1 MGKKQFGLIPVH
13 QLDNEG
19 LMGIRVVITGMGVM
33 SSIGVGK
40 GPFWEGCIQGKSGI
54 RPISGF
60 DTSRLS
66 SKLGGQLP
74 DIDFRQY
81 IKPANLRRMDRIGRI
96 VVSAVKMALDD
107 SGLELE
113 NEDPDRVGIMV
124 GTGLGSS
131 KSVDLYYRGLI
142 EEGPT
147 GATPLLFQTAVPNS
161 ICSHSSLEFGIRG
174 INTTFSHKEASVE
187 SAIVFAFHLLRK
199 GDAQVIFVGGGDEIS
214 EPLYHVYA
222 TLGSLSPQKSPF
234 PEGMRPFDA
243 HRNGFALGEGSGV
256 LVMEELEHAL
266 QRRARIYGEVLSHG
280 LTGSNCGIL
289 NYDKGGDFL
298 SRAMAKAAGGRRVD
312 YICAAANS
320 TRDLD
325 VAETRAIKA
334 TFGPE
339 ARTIRVSS
347 IKSMIGEFDG
357 SGGLRACATLLA
369 IYHGVIPPTINYSTS
384 DPDCD
389 LDYTPNEAREQEIG
403 TALLNGFSNGGSNIS
418 ILFGRYA

>member
-1 MGKKQFGLIPVH
+1 M
-13 QLDNEG
+13 DN
-19 LMGIRVVITGMGVM
+19 RVVITGIGVI

-40 GPFWEGCIQGKSGI
+40 GPFWEACIHGKSGI
-54 RPISGF
+54 SPISGF
-60 DTSRLS
+60 DVGHLT

-74 DIDFRQY
+74 DIDFREY
-81 IKPANLRRMDRIGRI
+81 IKPVNLRRMDRIGKM
-96 VVSAVKMALDD
+96 VVSAVRMAIDD

-113 NEDPDRVGIMV
+113 KENPDRIGIMV

-142 EEGPT
+142 EDGPT

-174 INTTFSHKEASVE
+174 VNTTFSHKEASVE
-187 SAIVFAFHLLRK
+187 SAIVFTLHLLKK

-214 EPLYHVYA
+214 EPLYHVYS

-243 HRNGFALGEGSGV
+243 HRNGFILGEGSGILV
-256 LVMEELEHAL
+256 LEDLEHARK
-266 QRRARIYGEVLSHG
+266 RRARIYGEVLSHG
-280 LTGSNCGIL
+280 LSGSNFGVL
-289 NYDKGGDFL
+289 DYDKGGESL
-298 SRAMAKAAGGRRVD
+298 AKAMVAASGGRRVD

-325 VAETRAIKA
+325 IAETRAIKA
-334 TFGPE
+334 AFQGD
-339 ARTIRVSS
+339 ARDLSISS
-347 IKSMIGEFDG
+347 VKSMIGEFDG
-357 SGGLRACATLLA
+357 SGGVRACATALA
-369 IYHGVIPPTINYSTS
+369 LYHGIIPPTINYSMP

-389 LDYTPNEAREQEIG
+389 LNYTPNEAREREVN

-418 ILFGRYA
+418 ILFGRYG

>member
-1 MGKKQFGLIPVH
+1 MG
-13 QLDNEG
+13 N
-19 LMGIRVVITGMGVM
+19 RVVITGIGVI

-40 GPFWEGCIQGKSGI
+40 GSFWEGCIQGKSGI

-60 DTSRLS
+60 DVGHLN

-74 DIDFRQY
+74 DIDFREY
-81 IKPANLRRMDRIGRI
+81 IKPANLRRMDRIGKI
-96 VVSAVKMALDD
+96 AVSAVRMALDN

-113 NEDPDRVGIMV
+113 NEDPDRIGIMV

-131 KSVDLYYRGLI
+131 KSVDLYYRGLV

-147 GATPLLFQTAVPNS
+147 GATPLLFQTSVPNS

-174 INTTFSHKEASVE
+174 VNTTFSHKEASVE
-187 SAIVFAFHLLRK
+187 SAIVFAFHLLKK
-199 GDAQVIFVGGGDEIS
+199 GDAQVIFAGGGDEIS
-214 EPLYHVYA
+214 EPLYHVYS

-243 HRNGFALGEGSGV
+243 HRNGFVLGEGSGI
-256 LVMEELEHAL
+256 LVMEELEHARR
-266 QRRARIYGEVLSHG
+266 RRARIYGEVLSHG
-280 LTGSNCGIL
+280 LFGSNFGVL

-298 SRAMAKAAGGRRVD
+298 AKAMAKASGGRRVD

-325 VAETRAIKA
+325 ITETRAIKS
-334 TFGPE
+334 TFRKE
-339 ARTIRVSS
+339 ARHISISS
-347 IKSMIGEFDG
+347 VKSMIGEFDG
-357 SGGLRACATLLA
+357 SGGIRACTTVLA
-369 IYHGVIPPTINYSTS
+369 LYHGIIPPTINYSTT

-389 LDYTPNEAREQEIG
+389 LDYTPNEAKERRIDS
-403 TALLNGFSNGGSNIS
+403 ALLNGFSNGGSNIS
-418 ILFGRYA
+418 ILFGRYG

>member
-1 MGKKQFGLIPVH
+1 MGNRI
-13 QLDNEG
+13 
-19 LMGIRVVITGMGVM
+19 VITGVGVI

-40 GPFWEGCIQGKSGI
+40 GPFWEGCIGGGNGI
-54 RPISGF
+54 KPISGF
-60 DTSRLS
+60 DVSKLS

-74 DIDFRQY
+74 DIDFREY
-81 IKPANLRRMDRIGRI
+81 LKPANLRRMDRIGKM

-113 NEDPDRVGIMV
+113 KENPDRVGIMV

-142 EEGPT
+142 EDGPV

-187 SAIVFAFHLLRK
+187 SAMVFAFHLLKR
-199 GDAQVIFVGGGDEIS
+199 GDAHVIFVGGGDEIS
-214 EPLYHVYA
+214 EPLYHVYS
-222 TLGSLSPQKSPF
+222 TLGSLSPQKSTF
-234 PEGMRPFDA
+234 EEGMRPFDA
-243 HRNGFALGEGSGV
+243 HRNGFILGEGSGII
-256 LVMEELEHAL
+256 VMEELGHARK
-266 QRRARIYGEVLSHG
+266 RRARIYGEMLSHG
-280 LTGSNCGIL
+280 LIGSNFGVL
-289 NYDKGGDFL
+289 NYDKAGEFL
-298 SRAMAKAAGGRRVD
+298 GKAMVNASGGRRID

-334 TFGPE
+334 GFPE
-339 ARTIRVSS
+339 GGRNISISS
-347 IKSMIGEFDG
+347 VKSMIGEFDG
-357 SGGLRACATLLA
+357 SGGVRACAALLA
-369 IYHGVIPPTINYSTS
+369 IHHGVIPPTINYSAP

-389 LDYTPNEAREQEIG
+389 LDYTPNEARERKVN

-418 ILFGRYA
+418 ILFGRYG

>member
-1 MGKKQFGLIPVH
+1 MG
-13 QLDNEG
+13 N
-19 LMGIRVVITGMGVM
+19 RVVITGIGVM

-40 GPFWEGCIQGKSGI
+40 GPFWEGCTQGKSGI
-54 RPISGF
+54 RPVSGF
-60 DTSRLS
+60 DVSKLN

-74 DIDFRQY
+74 DIDFREY
-81 IKPANLRRMDRIGRI
+81 IKPANLRRIDRIGKM
-96 VVSAVKMALDD
+96 VVSAVRIALDD
-107 SGLELE
+107 SGLDLE
-113 NEDPDRVGIMV
+113 KEDPDRVGIMV

-174 INTTFSHKEASVE
+174 INTTFSHKEVSVE
-187 SAIVFAFHLLRK
+187 SAIVFAFHLLK
-199 GDAQVIFVGGGDEIS
+199 KDHAQVIFVGGGDEIS
-214 EPLYHVYA
+214 EPLYHVYS

-243 HRNGFALGEGSGV
+243 HRNGFILGEGSGV
-256 LVMEELEHAL
+256 LVMEELQHARK
-266 QRRARIYGEVLSHG
+266 RRARIYGEVLSHG
-280 LTGSNCGIL
+280 FSGSNFGVL
-289 NYDKGGDFL
+289 NYDKRGDFL
-298 SRAMAKAAGGRRVD
+298 AKAMVTASMGRHVD

-325 VAETRAIKA
+325 SAETRAIKA
-334 TFGPE
+334 AFGE
-339 ARTIRVSS
+339 GARDISISS
-347 IKSMIGEFDG
+347 VKSMIGEFDG

-369 IYHGVIPPTINYSTS
+369 IYHGIIPPTINYNAP

-389 LDYTPNEAREQEIG
+389 LDYTPNEAREREID

-418 ILFGRYA
+418 ILFGRYG